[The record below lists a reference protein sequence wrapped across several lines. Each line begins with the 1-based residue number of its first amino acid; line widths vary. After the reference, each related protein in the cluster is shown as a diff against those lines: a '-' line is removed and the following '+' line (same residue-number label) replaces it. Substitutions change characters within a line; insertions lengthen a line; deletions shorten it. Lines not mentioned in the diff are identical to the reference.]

1 MLFQIAYL
9 KHLFTQDNPLFSREL
24 ELMETRKVKVE
35 IEALNSSSFD
45 SLERRLIHKILC
57 RQYI

>member
-1 MLFQIAYL
+1 M
-9 KHLFTQDNPLFSREL
+9 FSREL
-24 ELMETRKVKVE
+24 ELMETQKVKVE

-45 SLERRLIHKILC
+45 GLERRLIHKILC